1 MTIYISI
8 CALLFVCIPTQPG
21 ECSPKETVFRRKV
34 GKYLA
39 NHVKETKQAGSEL
52 ECGMLCVA
60 DGSCQSVNYKTAGI
74 GKGLCELNSKTL
86 QEASEDYEET
96 NLEFNHLHV
105 IKKVRKLNILYCCTT
120 REQESS
126 FLIVA
131 CILYMY
137 ILYLSFL
144 HAVRHSSSFQ
154 FVNFRRKWVSRTI
167 FQIFGM
173 SRCLSEWP
181 LYTVDHILFH

>member
-21 ECSPKETVFRRKV
+21 ECSPKQTIFRRKV

-105 IKKVRKLNILYCCTT
+105 IKKVRKLNIILYCCTA

-126 FLIVA
+126 SLNVA
-131 CILYMY
+131 C

-154 FVNFRRKWVSRTI
+154 FVSGRKWVSRTI
-167 FQIFGM
+167 FQIFRV
-173 SRCLSEWP
+173 SHCLSEWP